1 MSGIGA
7 LNGFST
13 TPSADFKTE
22 FMKSTTGD
30 SANTYELS
38 TWLYADPAF
47 DTWVA
52 KVKNSSNSPTENEK
66 EFADQYS
73 SYTLALFCN
82 ITKVASQ
89 DSAANRAGS
98 GCCLRDE
105 SQKGGGYCMKL
116 DSA

>member
-7 LNGFST
+7 LNSFST

-47 DTWVA
+47 DTWKA
-52 KVKNSSNSPTENEK
+52 KV
-66 EFADQYS
+66 
-73 SYTLALFCN
+73 
-82 ITKVASQ
+82 
-89 DSAANRAGS
+89 
-98 GCCLRDE
+98 
-105 SQKGGGYCMKL
+105 
-116 DSA
+116 

>member
-1 MSGIGA
+1 M
-7 LNGFST
+7 NGFST

-82 ITKVASQ
+82 ITKVAS
-89 DSAANRAGS
+89 
-98 GCCLRDE
+98 
-105 SQKGGGYCMKL
+105 
-116 DSA
+116 